1 MPLGKIQSILQSQ
14 FIDRAAFDTS
24 SNLVDDTPS
33 NSSKS
38 TGFTEMY
45 RNAKNNY
52 TVEFQV
58 SENWIELFPLMI
70 DQGIT
75 EIEFGGFSEEYNTR

>member
-1 MPLGKIQSILQSQ
+1 
-14 FIDRAAFDTS
+14 
-24 SNLVDDTPS
+24 
-33 NSSKS
+33 
-38 TGFTEMY
+38 MY